1 MCIDLQ
7 NCEYDREPLYK
18 NKIKIIPIKNRK
30 DTSWISQLGKLANDI
45 EPDVIFCHGFNGP
58 IIVKVASLF
67 YQSLRKP
74 MICTYH
80 GMYNAP
86 TKNKEPIAN
95 LINKLQAW
103 IYKKYAKTVI
113 IVAQYSGI
121 FLAEQGVP
129 NSKMTVVYNG
139 ISTNLPTTKAI
150 NLNYEGISIGLA
162 ARITA
167 IKGIEYL
174 LEAIKLLKQMTNKKF
189 HLYVVGDGPLL
200 EDQKRQ
206 IKELKIEDAVSYI
219 GYSDKIA
226 EWLNAWDIFCLPSLQ
241 ENHSIALLEAMRA
254 GKAIVCTSVG
264 GNPETVKDEVE
275 ALLVPACNSQKLAN
289 ALKRLIESEDLRKK
303 LGINAYQKFTNNFTE
318 EIMKKR
324 LCEVLKNA
332 IKH

>member
-1 MCIDLQ
+1 
-7 NCEYDREPLYK
+7 
-18 NKIKIIPIKNRK
+18 
-30 DTSWISQLGKLANDI
+30 
-45 EPDVIFCHGFNGP
+45 
-58 IIVKVASLF
+58 
-67 YQSLRKP
+67 
-74 MICTYH
+74 
-80 GMYNAP
+80 
-86 TKNKEPIAN
+86 
-95 LINKLQAW
+95 
-103 IYKKYAKTVI
+103 
-113 IVAQYSGI
+113 
-121 FLAEQGVP
+121 
-129 NSKMTVVYNG
+129 MTVVYNG